1 MEKET
6 FEALKKAGKS
16 LSDLVEAWGNLIK
29 AYENPVIG
37 EILNIDYPF
46 KESFDELY
54 FRVLNWNFSAG
65 EEIDVVLGVEEISKH
80 IESMDLS
87 DECNEEIVKRLQEK
101 FETGF

>member
-6 FEALKKAGKS
+6 IEALKKASKT
-16 LSDLVEAWGNLIK
+16 LNDFVEVWGNLVK
-29 AYENPVIG
+29 AYENPVIS

-46 KESFDELY
+46 RESLDELY

-65 EEIDVVLGVEEISKH
+65 EEIDIVLGVEEISKH
-80 IESMDLS
+80 IESMGLS
-87 DECNEEIVKRLQEK
+87 DECNEEVIKWLQAK

>member
-6 FEALKKAGKS
+6 IEALKEAGRS
-16 LSDLVEAWGNLIK
+16 LNDLVQAWGNLVK

-46 KESFDELY
+46 SESFDELY

-65 EEIDVVLGVEEISKH
+65 EEIDIVLGVEGISKH
-80 IESMDLS
+80 IENMGLS
-87 DECNEEIVKRLQEK
+87 DECNEEIVKRLQAK